1 MRVRSKQKMDSGA
14 GFILH
19 FSLLPLAFD
28 FSPCNLNTFAGRR
41 SNLDD
46 PQVATGEVEAPPLSE
61 LKQTQQIK
69 QPATNAA
76 ES

>member
-19 FSLLPLAFD
+19 FSLLALAFD
-28 FSPCNLNTFAGRR
+28 FSPRDLNTFAGRR

-46 PQVATGEVEAPPLSE
+46 PQVATGKWKPQ
-61 LKQTQQIK
+61 QTQQIK
-69 QPATNAA
+69 QPAANAA